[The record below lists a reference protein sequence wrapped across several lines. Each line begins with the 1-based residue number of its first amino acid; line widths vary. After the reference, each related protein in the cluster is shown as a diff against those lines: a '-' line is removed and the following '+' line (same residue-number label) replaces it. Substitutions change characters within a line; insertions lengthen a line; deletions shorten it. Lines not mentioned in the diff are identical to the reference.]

1 MEEREI
7 YLLITRYLQKQTN
20 TTENEM
26 LADWMTSSADNEQTF
41 EEIKQAWLSV
51 EKPNVSESA
60 NALSKLKNRIRQ
72 GTDQQIKTKKL
83 FPLKW
88 SRIAASLVLI
98 GSLSFAIIF
107 LAQSPKKSITVMN
120 SLATKVG
127 EMKTITLSDGTKISL
142 GSKSILR
149 YPVKF
154 EENERSIQLDG
165 EAYFEVSKNPH
176 KPFVVNT
183 NDLSVKVL
191 GTHFNVNASKNQV
204 FTTVSLLEGKV
215 EVNLNDDQ
223 DGAYTLKPG
232 EELSVN
238 RNNLQ
243 VFQRKLDSVSVLGW
257 MTKTLVFSND
267 KLSDAAVKIENMYGV
282 KLVFADQATADTR
295 LYAQFNNDKLDDVL
309 EIICS
314 TGNLIYSKNG
324 NKIYLSA
331 K

>member
-1 MEEREI
+1 MEEREL

-26 LADWMTSSADNEQTF
+26 LADWMTSSADHEQTF

-51 EKPNVSESA
+51 ERPDVSESA
-60 NALSKLKNRIRQ
+60 IALSRLKDRIRQ
-72 GTDQQIKTKKL
+72 NTEQQAKTRKL
-83 FPLKW
+83 FPVKW
-88 SRIAASLVLI
+88 TTAAASLVVIGLLSLTLI
-98 GSLSFAIIF
+98 YF
-107 LAQSPKKSITVMN
+107 AQSPEKSTTIMN

-142 GSKSILR
+142 GSKSVLR
-149 YPVKF
+149 YPAKF
-154 EENERSIQLDG
+154 EKHSRSIQLDG

-176 KPFVVNT
+176 RPFVVNT
-183 NDLSVKVL
+183 SDLSVRVL

-215 EVNLNDDQ
+215 EVNLTDDK

-232 EELSVN
+232 EELAVN

-267 KLSDAAVKIENMYGV
+267 KLSDAAAKIENMYGV

-295 LYAQFNNDKLDDVL
+295 IYAQFKNDKLDDVL

-314 TGNLIYSKNG
+314 TGNLIYRKNG
-324 NKIYLSA
+324 NKIYLST

>member
-20 TTENEM
+20 TTENEI

-51 EKPNVSESA
+51 ERPGVSESA
-60 NALSKLKNRIRQ
+60 NALSKLKNRI
-72 GTDQQIKTKKL
+72 QQEAVQPIKNKRL
-83 FPLKW
+83 FPVKLN
-88 SRIAASLVLI
+88 RIAASL
-98 GSLSFAIIF
+98 AIISSLTF
-107 LAQSPKKSITVMN
+107 FIIYLTQSPEKSATIIN
-120 SLATKVG
+120 SLATKIG
-127 EMKTITLSDGTKISL
+127 EMKTITLSDGTKVSL
-142 GSKSILR
+142 GSKSVLR
-149 YPVKF
+149 YPARF
-154 EENERSIQLDG
+154 NEHERSIQLDG

-191 GTHFNVNASKNQV
+191 GTHFNVNASKNQA

-215 EVNLNDDQ
+215 EVNLIDDK

-314 TGNLIYSKNG
+314 TGNLIYRKNG